1 MHRRLKGLAFEHDTT
16 SQRLAEEALELLFQR
31 ANTTQLAVGNRRHPR
46 PYTPMIERKAL
57 LMRFADS
64 QLPRLRDLA
73 KRLQTSAQQLFELEA
88 LPLLF
93 EHYDD
98 ADG

>member
-1 MHRRLKGLAFEHDTT
+1 
-16 SQRLAEEALELLFQR
+16 
-31 ANTTQLAVGNRRHPR
+31 
-46 PYTPMIERKAL
+46 MIERKAL

-64 QLPRLRDLA
+64 QLPHLRDLA